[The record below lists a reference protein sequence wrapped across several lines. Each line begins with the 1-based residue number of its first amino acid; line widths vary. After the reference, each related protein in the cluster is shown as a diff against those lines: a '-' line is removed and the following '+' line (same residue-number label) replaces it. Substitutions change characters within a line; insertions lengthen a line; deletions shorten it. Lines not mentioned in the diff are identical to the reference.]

1 MRRVRRSLGTIY
13 CTNNPG
19 RLTNPAVADLSGG
32 GSQVQVNVQ
41 GAGAI
46 IEIPPF
52 VIALLILL
60 FIVQFAVL
68 GFFLI
73 RGKMRRARSP
83 VILRPGGSVEIPLVA
98 AFGGWKGVP
107 WISMTDSNLAP
118 LLVLHQTDFEYRVI
132 RLKRRPYTDISNVD
146 LRTTIG
152 TVNIVLE
159 FHNSMRN
166 FAGNTANKENARKAL
181 DILASKGC
189 PLSARARA
197 FVSGAHQI

>member
-1 MRRVRRSLGTIY
+1 MQGNII
-13 CTNNPG
+13 
-19 RLTNPAVADLSGG
+19 
-32 GSQVQVNVQ
+32 

-46 IEIPPF
+46 TDIPPF
-52 VIALLILL
+52 VIAALVLL
-60 FIVQFAVL
+60 FLVQFAVL
-68 GFFLI
+68 AFFLI

-98 AFGGWKGVP
+98 AFGGWKGIP

-132 RLKRRPYTDISNVD
+132 RLKRRPYTDISKVD
-146 LRTTIG
+146 LRMAIG
-152 TVNIVLE
+152 TVNIVLD
-159 FHNSMRN
+159 FDNSVRN

-189 PLSARARA
+189 PLSERVRVFLSDPALTL
-197 FVSGAHQI
+197 IP